1 MEIESLLTQWRSA
14 ESKLYPMVVVNPH
27 QYEANLEL
35 VRAMTDDLSDVA
47 TTEDLVNAY
56 ENGSDL
62 LAAAVARLGASAPR
76 ADIGPLLI
84 DAAFQGRYRHLG
96 GERQQAEAARRIA
109 EAGKGPAWV
118 LLAESGDDGPGAAT
132 GFRRIEMHLPDGLG
146 VYSYIDIDPSTFL
159 PLYWIETL
167 QLDPATGEFTGNDAR
182 PERREFTDRAEWLD
196 ALAALKANADS

>member
-1 MEIESLLTQWRSA
+1 MEIESLLAQWRSA

-27 QYEANLEL
+27 QYEANLVL

-47 TTEDLVNAY
+47 TPEDLVAAY

-62 LAAAVARLGASAPR
+62 LAAAVERVGATEPR

-84 DAAFQGRYRHLG
+84 DAAFQGRYRDLA
-96 GERQQAEAARRIA
+96 GEQQQAEAARRIA
-109 EAGKGPAWV
+109 EVGTGSAWV
-118 LLAESGDDGPGAAT
+118 LLAESADDASAAT

-146 VYSYIDIDPSTFL
+146 VHSYIDIDPSTFL

-167 QLDPATGEFTGNDAR
+167 QLDPATGEFTDKDAR

-196 ALAALKANADS
+196 ALAALKANADG